1 MGILGGIGLAASA
14 LGGISSAIGG
24 RREARRARRDV
35 DRRESRALGAI
46 GDAQSDFESGFGF
59 GDQGFRLALE
69 DAQLT
74 RSRAMSFADDVLRQ
88 EVQRLMEE
96 RESARAASD
105 QDLVSRGLFG
115 STVATNQQSQIGFL
129 ANRAAS
135 DASARFVQDRV
146 ARDAALSSS
155 VQGLMVA
162 GGQNRVDQAS
172 QIAAIN
178 ANRANVVGG
187 TPIVQVPSGLST
199 AGQIAGIAG
208 NALGQASAAGQRD
221 KVLDGFSTFLG
232 GLGGIFG

>member
-1 MGILGGIGLAASA
+1 MGFLGGIGLAAV
-14 LGGISSAIGG
+14 GGIADAIGG
-24 RREARRARRDV
+24 RKEAKRARRDV
-35 DRRESRALGAI
+35 EERERRQLGFL
-46 GDAQSDFESGFGF
+46 SDSEAGFEEAFGF
-59 GDQGFRLALE
+59 AEQGFANALE
-69 DAQLT
+69 DARLT
-74 RSRAMSFADDVLRQ
+74 RSRSLRFADDMLRQ
-88 EVQRLMEE
+88 EVQRIFEE
-96 RESARAASD
+96 RDAAQAASD